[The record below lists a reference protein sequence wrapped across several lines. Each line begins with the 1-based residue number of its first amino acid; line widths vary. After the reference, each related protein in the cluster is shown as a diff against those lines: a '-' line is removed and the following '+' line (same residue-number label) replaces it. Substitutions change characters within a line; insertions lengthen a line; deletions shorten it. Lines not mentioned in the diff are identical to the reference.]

1 MLLDS
6 TKTMSSCDQF
16 SWLKKEIFTEFKFEI
31 LLSQLI
37 FSINYKNH
45 TLEIQ
50 FWLVFLITEIDC
62 YMECTN

>member
-16 SWLKKEIFTEFKFEI
+16 SWLKKEILTEFKFEI

>member
-16 SWLKKEIFTEFKFEI
+16 RWLKKEIFTEFKFEI